1 MVTSH
6 DFTHRLRGE
15 DFASSGDTHAFLV
28 RFSFFTVNLASKQT
42 FYFNSSQNEP
52 RQNSKQMSSKQL

>member
-15 DFASSGDTHAFLV
+15 TLQALGDTQAFLV
-28 RFSFFTVNLASKQT
+28 RFSFFYS
-42 FYFNSSQNEP
+42 
-52 RQNSKQMSSKQL
+52 